1 MIDIEHAQELTIT
14 MTAHG
19 YKCDACGGLKFCV
32 VYVANQESKPD
43 DCPVIGITTTAE
55 WKEIDSNGEADQ

>member
-1 MIDIEHAQELTIT
+1 MIDTEHARELTIT

-32 VYVANQESKPD
+32 MWVANQEFKPD
-43 DCPVIGITTTAE
+43 DCPVIGITTAAE
-55 WKEIDSNGEADQ
+55 WKEIDSNEEVVQ